1 MEALLPVQKVH
12 PLVFSFWVAPSAFEV
27 NNGIEYLLAHTEHTS
42 ACCPNISASACLN
55 DIISTDV
62 SGSGALTLTTLVAR
76 CVQLLALHGFTVQDS
91 FSKIRYRRCD
101 P

>member
-27 NNGIEYLLAHTEHTS
+27 NNGIEYLLAHTEHKS

-55 DIISTDV
+55 DIISHRRLRLWGVDTYDTRR
-62 SGSGALTLTTLVAR
+62 TLRVTSRSAWFYRPGLLLEDKVPTL
-76 CVQLLALHGFTVQDS
+76 
-91 FSKIRYRRCD
+91 
-101 P
+101 